1 MMALAR
7 PDEIVIRFVSVL
19 SFGSVITLEM
29 AMGLRITE
37 RSIGVSRVVVLGK
50 CSLFWLL
57 VTVEEVLK
65 GENLREF
72 YKTIRVGSRA
82 YIA

>member
-1 MMALAR
+1 MALAH

-50 CSLFWLL
+50 CSVFWSL
-57 VTVEEVLK
+57 VMMEEVLK
-65 GENLREF
+65 RGEFEGILQD
-72 YKTIRVGSRA
+72 YKGWK
-82 YIA
+82 